1 MLEKLFYVYILT
13 NMPYG
18 VFYVG
23 VTSDLIKRIYEHK
36 QKYVEGFSKRYNT
49 TLLVY
54 YEVFNDAETAI
65 KREKRLKR
73 WPREWK
79 INAIHQFNPDWCDLY
94 ESVAAL

>member
-1 MLEKLFYVYILT
+1 MIEKYFYVYILT

-23 VTSDLIKRIYEHK
+23 FTSNLPKRIYEHK
-36 QKYVEGFSKRYNT
+36 EGFVDGFTKRYNT
-49 TLLVY
+49 KMLVY
-54 YEVFNDAETAI
+54 YEVFENAENAI

-79 INAIHQFNPDWCDLY
+79 IEAINQFNPEWRDLY
-94 ESVAAL
+94 GTLTA